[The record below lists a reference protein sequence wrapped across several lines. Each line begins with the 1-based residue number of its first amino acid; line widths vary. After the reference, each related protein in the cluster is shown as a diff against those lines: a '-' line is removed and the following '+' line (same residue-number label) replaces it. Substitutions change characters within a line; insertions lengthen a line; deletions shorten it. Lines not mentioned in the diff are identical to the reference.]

1 MRSSLPGSTLPG
13 RVPTRPNA
21 TMRCLGMLLC
31 ALRRPRGWKDA
42 APARNPGRRF
52 ALPRANLFG
61 PLGSRRA
68 CRGQASLPFA
78 VKGPQH
84 VSPGENAA
92 AQPRNVT
99 PG

>member
-52 ALPRANLFG
+52 ALPRGLTCLVPWGAEE
-61 PLGSRRA
+61 P
-68 CRGQASLPFA
+68 
-78 VKGPQH
+78 
-84 VSPGENAA
+84 AA
-92 AQPRNVT
+92 ARQACHSP
-99 PG
+99 